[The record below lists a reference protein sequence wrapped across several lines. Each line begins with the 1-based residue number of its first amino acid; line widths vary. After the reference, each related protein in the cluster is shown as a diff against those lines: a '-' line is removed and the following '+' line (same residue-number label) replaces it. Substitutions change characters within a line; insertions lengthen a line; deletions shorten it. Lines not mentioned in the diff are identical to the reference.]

1 MAFDFP
7 LEEPR
12 PGGPMT
18 EEAYLEL
25 DRSAPHAKY
34 EYVDGVARLMAGGSG
49 EHDQIVLDG

>member
-25 DRSAPHAKY
+25 DRSTPHAKY